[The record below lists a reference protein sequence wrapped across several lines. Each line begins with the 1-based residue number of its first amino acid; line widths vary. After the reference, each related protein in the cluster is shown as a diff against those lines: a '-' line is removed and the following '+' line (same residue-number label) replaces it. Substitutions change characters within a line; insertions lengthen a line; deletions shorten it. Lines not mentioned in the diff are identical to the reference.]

1 MVRAHPT
8 PSRAARDDYAM
19 SERVAFL
26 GLGIMGARMA
36 ANLEQSG
43 FELTVWNRTRG
54 KAERFAA
61 DRGARV
67 AETPAEA
74 AKDATIVITMVVDGA
89 QVRQVL
95 LGDQGAAH
103 GAAAGTLCIDCSTIG
118 PAVTLEIGAALA
130 ARDLSL
136 VDAPV
141 TGSSPKAQDGTLTF
155 MVGSTAQEFTR
166 IRPLLDAMG
175 EVIVHAGPQGHGQMV
190 KLINNAVAA
199 SNLAVLGQALIVGSR
214 AGVDLDALVEVMG
227 AGAGGSAMLTLKAG
241 PMREHDYTTLFK
253 LEHML
258 KDVRLCLEAGQAL
271 GVPFP
276 SAAHARELLSAAM
289 GRGHGDHD
297 FAAMIEVLEDAA
309 GSRL

>member
-74 AKDATIVITMVVDGA
+74 AKAATIVITMVVDGA

-155 MVGSTAQEFTR
+155 MVGTR
-166 IRPLLDAMG
+166 GR
-175 EVIVHAGPQGHGQMV
+175 
-190 KLINNAVAA
+190 
-199 SNLAVLGQALIVGSR
+199 SSRGSGR
-214 AGVDLDALVEVMG
+214 
-227 AGAGGSAMLTLKAG
+227 SWT
-241 PMREHDYTTLFK
+241 RW
-253 LEHML
+253 
-258 KDVRLCLEAGQAL
+258 
-271 GVPFP
+271 
-276 SAAHARELLSAAM
+276 AR
-289 GRGHGDHD
+289 
-297 FAAMIEVLEDAA
+297 
-309 GSRL
+309 